1 MQKNWKFFWWDW
13 QITHGT
19 HRFQFWMP
27 EFSIVTAGQ
36 PKGLVLAAQQQ
47 KESFSIKA
55 LQAYGPPIWY

>member
-1 MQKNWKFFWWDW
+1 
-13 QITHGT
+13 
-19 HRFQFWMP
+19 MP